1 MTNRFTG
8 AFGERTPYDA
18 FVKSYHSPYTRESTE
33 DRLGS
38 FLDYSGVIGKDLE
51 ERCNKFVKI
60 AKADQKWCEAKI
72 LDYFDYLWNLVNDKK
87 ITSGTA
93 KNYRA
98 VVKRVMEIAKI
109 EGIDW
114 RFIKNQ
120 FPPLPRYSKDVA
132 YSISQINKLC
142 EYSDPRI
149 KAIVYV
155 MATSGIR
162 VGAWNFLK
170 NKHVIPVY
178 REGKIICAI
187 LIVYDGEPEEY
198 PTLITKETYDELQK
212 WMELRRIG
220 GETLTDESPLIRDLW
235 DLDKDNDA
243 RIVNRLTEEGI
254 ASLIRRALKKQ
265 GLRGK
270 LEEGKQ
276 RHNFKMNHGLR
287 KWHDTA
293 LRMVREPY
301 QIRNEDINLLTGHK
315 SRDTIDN
322 YYRPYADGEN
332 KLDGHLINE
341 YLRAEEFL
349 TIDPRNM
356 KTDKLEVKIT
366 TKLENKYEAQ
376 NKEIMKK
383 FDEQSRMMEM
393 MKKQIVY
400 NEFENV
406 IEKLTQERRALKQY
420 GSISANEQ
428 FEYFMKSDKAKGM
441 SKADLEL
448 IKKMIDSNEIL
459 PVGLI
464 PPDEDGEGLDI
475 RSLTQYQRK
484 KFESQ
489 IKKLE
494 EDDNKMTNEQMKE
507 YEEGLKE
514 NIRIARES

>member
-1 MTNRFTG
+1 MTNRFSG
-8 AFGERTPYDA
+8 AFGGRTPYEA
-18 FVKSYHSPYTRESTE
+18 FVKSYRSPYTLESTGG
-33 DRLGS
+33 RLRS
-38 FLDYSGVIGKDLE
+38 FLNYSGINGKSLE

-60 AKADQKWCEAKI
+60 AKADKKWCELKI
-72 LDYFDYLWNLVNDKK
+72 SEYFEYLWNLVDAKK

-98 VVKRVMEIAKI
+98 VVKRIMEIAKI

-114 RFIKNQ
+114 RVIKNA
-120 FPPLPRYSKDVA
+120 FPPPARYSKDVA

-149 KAIVYV
+149 KALVYV

-170 NKHVIPVY
+170 KKHVIPVV

-198 PTLITKETYDELQK
+198 PTLITKEAFDELQK
-212 WMELRRIG
+212 WMELREIG
-220 GETLTDESPLIRDLW
+220 GEILTDESPLMRDLW

-243 RIVNRLTEEGI
+243 RIVKPLTEEGI

-270 LEEGKQ
+270 LEDGKH

-287 KWHDTA
+287 KWNDTA

-301 QIRNEDINLLTGHK
+301 QIRNEDINILTGHG

-349 TIDPRNM
+349 TIDPKNVNM
-356 KTDKLEVKIT
+356 SKLEAKIT
-366 TKLENKYEAQ
+366 TNVTADFNEQLRNVTNKLTLTTFKVEMERFVSGSIDLA
-376 NKEIMKK
+376 KEEVEKTGGHIKRFEWSHKQQIEYFIERMKK
-383 FDEQSRMMEM
+383 M
-393 MKKQIVY
+393 
-400 NEFENV
+400 NETV
-406 IEKLTQERRALKQY
+406 
-420 GSISANEQ
+420 S
-428 FEYFMKSDKAKGM
+428 
-441 SKADLEL
+441 
-448 IKKMIDSNEIL
+448 
-459 PVGLI
+459 
-464 PPDEDGEGLDI
+464 EDRDQLH
-475 RSLTQYQRK
+475 
-484 KFESQ
+484 
-489 IKKLE
+489 
-494 EDDNKMTNEQMKE
+494 
-507 YEEGLKE
+507 
-514 NIRIARES
+514 